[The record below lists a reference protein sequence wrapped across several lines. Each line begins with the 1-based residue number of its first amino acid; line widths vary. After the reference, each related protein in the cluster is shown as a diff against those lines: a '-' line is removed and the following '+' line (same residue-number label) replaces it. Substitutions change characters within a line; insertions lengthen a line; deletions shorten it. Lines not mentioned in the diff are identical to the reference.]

1 LFVELSVSGTKLTL
15 LMKKTRFNPNFIF
28 IQNVDNKES
37 YALIKKQ
44 KMNSFISK
52 TNYRPIEQ

>member
-1 LFVELSVSGTKLTL
+1 
-15 LMKKTRFNPNFIF
+15 MKKTRFNPNFIF